1 MLPNVDSIAARLR
14 LKQLR
19 LLIAL
24 DEHGSLHRAAD
35 EMALTQPGATKAL
48 REIEATFGATLFSR
62 SPQGI
67 QPNEL
72 GRCVIRYAR
81 LIHMDVAHLREEMA
95 GILQGAGGRLAVG
108 SIMGAVSGVLVDAL
122 TRLRAKQPALTVEVV
137 EDTSAR
143 LLALLDQGRLD
154 LAICRASVARQPD
167 HYDYVDL
174 RDEPLAIVAGLA
186 HALIDAPDV
195 TLADLAQ
202 SRWIVYP
209 SIMPLRSL
217 FEREFK
223 EAGLPLPLHPV
234 ETSSTITTVLLLQRD
249 PTLVSLMPLDMAHF
263 LTGHGLAR
271 RLAIAVRSRTEPYGI
286 VTRRGAALSAAAR
299 LMIDELTQ

>member
-1 MLPNVDSIAARLR
+1 
-14 LKQLR
+14 
-19 LLIAL
+19 
-24 DEHGSLHRAAD
+24 
-35 EMALTQPGATKAL
+35 
-48 REIEATFGATLFSR
+48 
-62 SPQGI
+62 
-67 QPNEL
+67 
-72 GRCVIRYAR
+72 
-81 LIHMDVAHLREEMA
+81 MDVAHLREEMA
-95 GILQGAGGRLAVG
+95 GILQGTGGRLAVG

-167 HYDYVDL
+167 HYDYVEL
-174 RDEPLAIVAGLA
+174 RDEPLAIVAGLE
-186 HALIDAPDV
+186 HALIDAPEV

>member
-167 HYDYVDL
+167 HYDYVEL
-174 RDEPLAIVAGLA
+174 RDEPLAIVAGLE
-186 HALIDAPDV
+186 HALIDAPEV

>member
-167 HYDYVDL
+167 HYDYVEL
-174 RDEPLAIVAGLA
+174 RDEPLAIVAGVA
-186 HALIDAPDV
+186 HALIDAPKV

-263 LTGHGLAR
+263 LTEHGLAR
-271 RLAIAVRSRTEPYGI
+271 QLAIAVRSRTEPYGI
-286 VTRRGAALSAAAR
+286 VTRRGAVLSAAAR
-299 LMIDELTQ
+299 LMIGELTR

>member
-1 MLPNVDSIAARLR
+1 
-14 LKQLR
+14 
-19 LLIAL
+19 
-24 DEHGSLHRAAD
+24 
-35 EMALTQPGATKAL
+35 
-48 REIEATFGATLFSR
+48 
-62 SPQGI
+62 
-67 QPNEL
+67 
-72 GRCVIRYAR
+72 
-81 LIHMDVAHLREEMA
+81 
-95 GILQGAGGRLAVG
+95 
-108 SIMGAVSGVLVDAL
+108 VDAL

-167 HYDYVDL
+167 HYDYVEL

-249 PTLVSLMPLDMAHF
+249 PTLVSLMPLDMAAF
-263 LTGHGLAR
+263 LTEHRLAK

-286 VTRRGAALSAAAR
+286 VTRRGAALSAATK
-299 LMIDELTQ
+299 LMIDELTR

>member
-167 HYDYVDL
+167 HYDYVEL

-286 VTRRGAALSAAAR
+286 VTRRGAARSAATK

>member
-48 REIEATFGATLFSR
+48 REIEATFGATLFTR
-62 SPQGI
+62 SPHGI

-81 LIHMDVAHLREEMA
+81 LIHMDVAHLREEME
-95 GILQGAGGRLAVG
+95 GILQGSGGRLAVG
-108 SIMGAVSGVLVDAL
+108 AITGAISGVLVDAL
-122 TRLRAKQPALTVEVV
+122 TRLRQRQPTLTVEVV

-154 LAICRASVARQPD
+154 LAICRKTVARQPD
-167 HYDYVDL
+167 HYDYQEL
-174 RDEPLAIVAGLA
+174 SDEPAAVVASRAHPLA
-186 HALIDAPDV
+186 DAQNV
-195 TLADLAQ
+195 KLADLAS

-209 SIMPLRSL
+209 SMMPLRGL

-223 EAGLPLPLHPV
+223 EAGLPVPPHTI
-234 ETSSTITTVLLLQRD
+234 ETASTMTTVLMLQRD
-249 PTLVSLMPLDMAHF
+249 PALVSLMPRDMAAM
-263 LTGHGLAR
+263 LSDHGLAR
-271 RLAIAVRSRTEPYGI
+271 TLAIEVQSRTEPYGI
-286 VTRRGAALSAAAR
+286 VTRRGSVLSPAAR
-299 LMIDELTQ
+299 LMIDELG

>member
-48 REIEATFGATLFSR
+48 REIEATFGSTLFTR

-95 GILQGAGGRLAVG
+95 GILQGTGGRLAVG

-154 LAICRASVARQPD
+154 LAICRASVARQPE
-167 HYDYVDL
+167 HYDYVEL
-174 RDEPLAIVAGLA
+174 RDEPLAIVAGVA
-186 HALIDAPDV
+186 HALVDAPEV

-249 PTLVSLMPLDMAHF
+249 PTLVSLMPLDMAAF
-263 LTGHGLAR
+263 LTEHRLAK

-286 VTRRGAALSAAAR
+286 VTRRGAALSAATK
-299 LMIDELTQ
+299 LMIDELTR

>member
-95 GILQGAGGRLAVG
+95 GILQGTGGRLAVG

-167 HYDYVDL
+167 HYDYVEL

-286 VTRRGAALSAAAR
+286 VTRRGAARSAATK

>member
-24 DEHGSLHRAAD
+24 DDHGSLHRAAD
-35 EMALTQPGATKAL
+35 EMSLTQPGATKAL
-48 REIEATFGATLFSR
+48 REIESTFGATLFVR
-62 SPQGI
+62 SAQGI
-67 QPNEL
+67 RPNEL

-95 GILQGAGGRLAVG
+95 GILQGSGGRLAVG
-108 SIMGAVSGVLVDAL
+108 AIMGAVSGVLVDAL

-154 LAICRASVARQPD
+154 LAICRASVARQPE
-167 HYDYVDL
+167 HYDYLEL
-174 RDEPLAIVAGLA
+174 RDEPLAIVAGMA
-186 HALIDAPDV
+186 HALIDAPEV
-195 TLADLAQ
+195 TLADLAL

-209 SIMPLRSL
+209 SIMPLRGL

-234 ETSSTITTVLLLQRD
+234 ETASTITTVLLLQRD
-249 PTLVSLMPLDMAHF
+249 PTLVSLMPLDMAAF
-263 LTGHGLAR
+263 LTRHGLAK
-271 RLAIAVRSRTEPYGI
+271 RLAIPVRSRTEPYGI
-286 VTRRGAALSAAAR
+286 VTRRGAALSAATK

>member
-1 MLPNVDSIAARLR
+1 MLPNVDWIAARLR

-167 HYDYVDL
+167 HYDYVEL
-174 RDEPLAIVAGLA
+174 RDEPLAIVAGLE
-186 HALIDAPDV
+186 HALIDAPEV